1 MKKPMKGVDCLGE
14 LHRLLYPKYIQP
26 KYDGIR
32 IIFEDGMA
40 WSASL
45 KPIRNK
51 AIQEIAAF
59 VPSGLECEFYLPSEL
74 GGLRKSASVCNSEA
88 GGIPDEGKF
97 YAFDFRHIPLNYS
110 DRLIMVHEV
119 VDTLKYLPIEV
130 APTTKVSNQ
139 AEVEALLVELLS
151 SGYEGAMLK
160 EPTAQYKYGRS
171 TLNSQ
176 ECLKLKPF
184 VDAEGYVIGYKY
196 EQENT
201 NEAFVNE
208 LGTTSRSSSQ
218 LGKADKPLIGALLLQ
233 SPAFPEPF
241 WVSGF
246 THALKERMFHERES
260 LCGRI
265 VTFKHQPCEVYDRP
279 RHPIFRRFRPVS
291 E

>member
-1 MKKPMKGVDCLGE
+1 MKKPMKGVDCLGK
-14 LHRLLYPKYIQP
+14 LDQLLYPKYIQP

-32 IIFEDGMA
+32 IIFEDGVA

-59 VPSGLECEFYLPSEL
+59 VPSGLECEYYLPNES
-74 GGLRKSASVCNSEA
+74 GGLRKCASVCNSQDSWL
-88 GGIPDEGKF
+88 PDEGLL
-97 YAFDFRHIPLNYS
+97 YAFDLRGIPLTYNE
-110 DRLIMVHEV
+110 RMVMVHEV
-119 VDTLKYLPIEV
+119 VDSLKYLPMAV
-130 APTTKVSNQ
+130 APTGKVGS
-139 AEVEALLVELLS
+139 AEEVQSALINFLD

-160 EPTAQYKYGRS
+160 DPTAHYKYGRS
-171 TLNSQ
+171 TLKSQ

-184 VDAEGYVIGYKY
+184 VDNEGYVIGYKY

-201 NEAFVNE
+201 NDAFVNE
-208 LGTTSRSSSQ
+208 LGNLTRSSSQ
-218 LGKADKPLIGALLLQ
+218 LGKADKPLIGALQLQ
-233 SPAFPEPF
+233 SPDFSQPF

-246 THALKERMFHERES
+246 TTDLKARMFAERES
-260 LCGRI
+260 LIGRV

-279 RHPIFRRFRPVS
+279 RHPIFRRFRPIG

>member
-14 LHRLLYPKYIQP
+14 LSRLLYPKYLQP

-32 IIFEDGMA
+32 IIFEDGIA

-51 AIQEIAAF
+51 AIQEVAAF
-59 VPSGLECEFYLPSEL
+59 VPDGLECEFYLPNEL
-74 GGLRKSASVCNSEA
+74 GGLRKSASVCNSER
-88 GGIPDEGKF
+88 GGIPDESIF
-97 YAFDFRHIPLNYS
+97 YAFDVRNTPLTYS
-110 DRLIMVHEV
+110 DRLIMVHEI
-119 VDTLKYLPIEV
+119 VDSLKYIPIEV
-130 APTTKVSNQ
+130 APTSKVNSQ
-139 AEVEALLVELLS
+139 LEVEAKLVELLNG
-151 SGYEGAMLK
+151 GYEGAMLK
-160 EPTAQYKYGRS
+160 EPTALYKYGRS

-184 VDAEGYVIGYKY
+184 IDGEGYVIGYKY

-208 LGTTSRSSSQ
+208 LGNTARSSSQ
-218 LGKADKPLIGALLLQ
+218 LGKADKPLIGALQLQ
-233 SPAFPEPF
+233 SPQFPEPF

-246 THALKERMFHERES
+246 THSLKERMFHERES
-260 LCGRI
+260 LIGRI
-265 VTFKHQPCEVYDRP
+265 VTFKYQPCEVYDRP
-279 RHPIFRRFRPVS
+279 RHPIFRRFRPIS